1 MSPVSLHVPS
11 HLALCRPTSLLALS
25 NIAEYKWPG
34 VEVEVVST
42 STPSGQ
48 QGVIVGV
55 PGAAM
60 QDGDDGGTFA
70 EEVVV
75 DDLLPPDNFAMVE
88 EGLYRGAAL
97 P

>member
-1 MSPVSLHVPS
+1 MS
-11 HLALCRPTSLLALS
+11 LS
-25 NIAEYKWPG
+25 EFC
-34 VEVEVVST
+34 VVGS
-42 STPSGQ
+42 
-48 QGVIVGV
+48 
-55 PGAAM
+55 GAAM

-97 P
+97 PCARSCVPDQLLQGAFPKRSTSHSWPSSA